1 MNVCIMPR
9 PRGIIYNCHCDA
21 ATYSVSKS
29 MLNAVND
36 MQQKI
41 DVNNEELMEI
51 CKIINPHE
59 YVFSNVSEKE
69 PFAIGRVNTS
79 SNFYYEIREILN
91 SFGLL
96 KIAHHALCISEN
108 ADIPLLFTPCD
119 SPCYTPHDTYDII
132 IIDKTTST
140 NSSILSSLAIGATLI
155 IKLTNI
161 TNKETIHFL
170 YLLSILFEKAYI
182 VKPSVVNIM
191 SNDIFIVCVS
201 FLNNYAE
208 YEHVEMDLVEVP
220 NFFLSKIEEFNS
232 INGHRQLDA
241 YDQVFNML
249 YNKNR
254 WQKLELLKK
263 INIQKS
269 IAWCDKNSVPCNK
282 MSDKTNMFY

>member
-9 PRGIIYNCHCDA
+9 PRGIIYNCIIDN
-21 ATYSVSKS
+21 TDTVSKS

-41 DVNNEELMEI
+41 DVNNEELVEI
-51 CKIINPHE
+51 CKIVNTYE

-69 PFAIGRVNTS
+69 PFAIGKMNPS

-96 KIAHHALCISEN
+96 KISRALCIGDS
-108 ADIPLLFTPCD
+108 DIKSLFTD
-119 SPCYTPHDTYDII
+119 SATYDLYNII
-132 IIDKTTST
+132 IIDQTTT
-140 NSSILSSLAIGATLI
+140 PIALNNSILSSLAIGATLI
-155 IKLTNI
+155 IKLSNI

-191 SNDIFIVCVS
+191 SSDVFIVCVS
-201 FLNNYAE
+201 FLNDGVGYASNL
-208 YEHVEMDLVEVP
+208 DLAEIP

-263 INIQKS
+263 LNIQKS
-269 IAWCDKNSVPCNK
+269 IAWCDKNNVPCNK
-282 MSDKTNMFY
+282 IGDKTNMFLNNY

>member
-9 PRGIIYNCHCDA
+9 PRGIIYNNCIIDN
-21 ATYSVSKS
+21 TDTVSKS

-41 DVNNEELMEI
+41 DVNNEELVEI
-51 CKIINPHE
+51 CKIVNTYE

-69 PFAIGRVNTS
+69 PFAIGKMNPS

-96 KIAHHALCISEN
+96 KISRALCIGDS
-108 ADIPLLFTPCD
+108 DIKSLFTD
-119 SPCYTPHDTYDII
+119 SATYDLYNII
-132 IIDKTTST
+132 IIDQTTT
-140 NSSILSSLAIGATLI
+140 PIALNNSILSSLAIGATLI
-155 IKLTNI
+155 IKLSNI

-191 SNDIFIVCVS
+191 SSDVFIVCVS
-201 FLNNYAE
+201 FLNDGAGYASNL
-208 YEHVEMDLVEVP
+208 DLAEIP

-263 INIQKS
+263 LNIQKS
-269 IAWCDKNSVPCNK
+269 IAWCDKNNVPCNK
-282 MSDKTNMFY
+282 IGDKTNMFLNNY

>member
-1 MNVCIMPR
+1 
-9 PRGIIYNCHCDA
+9 
-21 ATYSVSKS
+21 

-41 DVNNEELMEI
+41 DVNNEELVEI
-51 CKIINPHE
+51 CKIVNTYE

-69 PFAIGRVNTS
+69 PFAIGKMNPS

-96 KIAHHALCISEN
+96 KIARALCIGDS
-108 ADIPLLFTPCD
+108 DIKSLFTD
-119 SPCYTPHDTYDII
+119 SATYDLYNII
-132 IIDKTTST
+132 IIDQTTT
-140 NSSILSSLAIGATLI
+140 PIALNNSILSSLAIGATLI
-155 IKLTNI
+155 IKLSNI

-191 SNDIFIVCVS
+191 SSDVFIVCVS
-201 FLNNYAE
+201 FLNDGVGYASNL
-208 YEHVEMDLVEVP
+208 DLAEIP

-263 INIQKS
+263 LNIQKS
-269 IAWCDKNSVPCNK
+269 IAWCDKNNVPCNK
-282 MSDKTNMFY
+282 IGDKTNMFLNNY